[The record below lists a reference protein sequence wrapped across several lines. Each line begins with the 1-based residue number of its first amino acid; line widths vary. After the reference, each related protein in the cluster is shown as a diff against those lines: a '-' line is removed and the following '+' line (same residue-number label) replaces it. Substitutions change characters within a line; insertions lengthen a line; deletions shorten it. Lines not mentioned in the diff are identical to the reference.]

1 MTDQEAV
8 EYFAR
13 LAKPRFV
20 ELLRLKV
27 PHLHDPRPGHADAA
41 GASADNS
48 GVGLKL
54 ARTVQP
60 YGDIQRFVAE
70 DKAIGFVVNPGL
82 IPLVKAVSFDVRGRK
97 LLVTRTIAPR
107 PTDRGS
113 IAHLDG
119 FGVRIMMYFDE
130 DEGETHLVWECLY
143 GVA

>member
-8 EYFAR
+8 DYFAR
-13 LAKPRFV
+13 LAKPRFAQ
-20 ELLRLKV
+20 LLRLNV
-27 PHLHDPRPGHADAA
+27 PHLHDPRPGHVDST
-41 GASADNS
+41 GSASNA

-82 IPLVKAVSFDVRGRK
+82 VPLVKAISFDVRGRK

-107 PTDRGS
+107 DTDKGS
-113 IAHLDG
+113 IAHLEG
-119 FGVRIMMYFDE
+119 FGVRVMMYFDE

>member
-8 EYFAR
+8 EYFAK

-20 ELLRLKV
+20 QLLRLNV
-27 PHLHDPRPGHADAA
+27 PHLHDPRPGDVDPT
-41 GASADNS
+41 GS
-48 GVGLKL
+48 LKL
-54 ARTVQP
+54 ARSVQP

-82 IPLVKAVSFDVRGRK
+82 VPLVKAISFDVRGRK

-107 PTDRGS
+107 ETDRGVV
-113 IAHLDG
+113 AHLDG

-130 DEGETHLVWECLY
+130 DEGETHIVWECLY
-143 GVA
+143 GVS